1 MSTVNFLAEWAIRSS
16 VLIAAGALL
25 LWALRVKH
33 SAVRLAGWTAM
44 LLSSLAIPALMT
56 ALPKAP
62 MTVMWTE
69 PNVIETPAPAVD
81 AMPSVPT
88 VPASEPFDWTRAAFA
103 VYLAIALALLLR
115 LPVGLAMSFR
125 LLRRSRATEQNF
137 EGLAIRESDDVAAP
151 VTMGIVRPVI
161 VLPGDWRKWDGAK
174 LNAVLEH
181 ERSHIRRFDPAM
193 QLLSAMH
200 RAVLWHSPLSWF
212 LHRRIVRT
220 AEDASDDAAVAAMND
235 RAFYA
240 EVLLDFMRRGVRRT
254 SWMGVPMARYESAD
268 ARIQRILD
276 GATLPRGRTRWS
288 VAAILALASP
298 LAYLVAT
305 AHPSQAAPQVRVEP
319 RTPAP
324 VVPPPAPRSRRAS
337 DYLTGLGNAVA
348 TTVMVTSK
356 VDGQLKSLDFEEG
369 KPVQA
374 GQLLASI
381 DSRNTQ
387 EQLERA
393 LALQEL
399 AQDTLRLRRSA
410 GQSGEV
416 VVQLENATKADEQ
429 KIDELKAQVVYGQVK
444 APFAGIAGLRKVD
457 PGNFVHSGDVLV
469 VIAQLQPMAVVFTL
483 PQDVLPQVLSRFR
496 AGENPTVEAWNR
508 DMTVKLATG
517 RLTAVDNLIDES
529 TGMIK
534 LKAMFD
540 NKDSAL
546 FPNQFVN
553 VRLLMNAK

>member
-1 MSTVNFLAEWAIRSS
+1 M
-16 VLIAAGALL
+16 
-25 LWALRVKH
+25 
-33 SAVRLAGWTAM
+33 
-44 LLSSLAIPALMT
+44 
-56 ALPKAP
+56 
-62 MTVMWTE
+62 
-69 PNVIETPAPAVD
+69 
-81 AMPSVPT
+81 
-88 VPASEPFDWTRAAFA
+88 
-103 VYLAIALALLLR
+103 
-115 LPVGLAMSFR
+115 
-125 LLRRSRATEQNF
+125 
-137 EGLAIRESDDVAAP
+137 
-151 VTMGIVRPVI
+151 
-161 VLPGDWRKWDGAK
+161 
-174 LNAVLEH
+174 
-181 ERSHIRRFDPAM
+181 
-193 QLLSAMH
+193 
-200 RAVLWHSPLSWF
+200 
-212 LHRRIVRT
+212 
-220 AEDASDDAAVAAMND
+220 
-235 RAFYA
+235 
-240 EVLLDFMRRGVRRT
+240 
-254 SWMGVPMARYESAD
+254 
-268 ARIQRILD
+268 
-276 GATLPRGRTRWS
+276 
-288 VAAILALASP
+288 
-298 LAYLVAT
+298 
-305 AHPSQAAPQVRVEP
+305 
-319 RTPAP
+319 
-324 VVPPPAPRSRRAS
+324 
-337 DYLTGLGNAVA
+337 
-348 TTVMVTSK
+348 
-356 VDGQLKSLDFEEG
+356 
-369 KPVQA
+369 QA

-457 PGNFVHSGDVLV
+457 PGNFVHSGDALV